1 MVKKSQ
7 TTLDKEQA
15 QLALCQQLIIGNS
28 YRSQEHL
35 KQAMQRHGYRDI
47 SQSTISR
54 LLRLLGVVKVRN
66 AKGQKIYALG
76 PQAQPEPDVSRPIAD
91 MVVHVVHNDEF
102 ILVSV
107 VSGYARAVARV
118 IDHRALPE
126 VLGVVATS
134 NIVWIAPRDTR
145 NILRLYRQILHT
157 LELEPAYTE

>member
-28 YRSQEHL
+28 YCSQEQL
-35 KQAMQRHGYRDI
+35 RKEMQRRGYQGI

-54 LLRLLGVVKVRN
+54 LLTLLGVIKIRN
-66 AKGQKIYALG
+66 AKGHKIYALS
-76 PQAQPEPDVSRPIAD
+76 PQGQPEPDASRPIAD
-91 MVVHVVHNDEF
+91 MVVHVEHNHEF
-102 ILVSV
+102 ILISV

-118 IDHRALPE
+118 IDHHALPE

-145 NILRLYRQILHT
+145 NILQVHQRVLRSLG
-157 LELEPAYTE
+157 LEEA